1 MNWIDYLIVVIPSA
15 VAFILAVVAFVLKM
29 KKDDLQGMSK
39 EASELLLALVEG
51 VKDGKLTQEEL
62 LKIIQE
68 GSDVID
74 EARKLLE
81 SSK

>member
-29 KKDDLQGMSK
+29 KKDDLQGISK
-39 EASELLLALVEG
+39 EASELLLAIVEG